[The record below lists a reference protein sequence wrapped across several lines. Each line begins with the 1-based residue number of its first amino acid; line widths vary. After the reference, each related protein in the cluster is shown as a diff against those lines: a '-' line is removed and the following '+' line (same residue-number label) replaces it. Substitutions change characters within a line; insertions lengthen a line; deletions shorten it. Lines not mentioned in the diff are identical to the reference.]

1 MGVIDFVCVV
11 SQFCIF
17 KETFGLDN
25 CSVKTATTYGSI
37 FLNLESIMYQNMYMF
52 THMDMIVFCVYS
64 NAYVGVLL

>member
-25 CSVKTATTYGSI
+25 CPVKTATTYGSI
-37 FLNLESIMYQNMYMF
+37 FLNVENMYMF
-52 THMDMIVFCVYS
+52 THMDMMPMWVYYCS
-64 NAYVGVLL
+64 VDSSVL